1 MSYNDFDKYKAIE
14 DTVIQPI
21 QRFLDGEVEGAKT
34 DWRSIA
40 SMAVYFSTYG
50 KTIEE
55 FHGRMQPYYW
65 MYLTNQLPYD
75 SEYNDLRGL
84 LYRLMSTYEGLGEW
98 FGREKDIFELVEIF
112 ARQRQEGAHFI
123 AVLMQLIDQGY
134 SDFIRQ
140 WDKERIEEEIEH
152 LEVYGDRY
160 RGEYFCIL
168 HAFLMIETSGL
179 QEEQIVEYESLLRT
193 HWDYLKHVYAVMV
206 RRIIGSGHK
215 NFRGVANNVEVLTS
229 CHPYLHLFYNALLDR
244 QEDILGNEREKEKMV
259 KHVAKME
266 ELMQNTEQE
275 DTLDPLCQILFS
287 EEFENVLARKRF
299 KSYKELQGLASYW
312 QEEATK
318 LQGKV
323 NELEP
328 LKNLVDS
335 MKQAVDNSIPVD
347 DVVRTII
354 GFDDP
359 KVSELVFNKLDW
371 DLEEQPAWAKRRKD
385 MKRLIKA
392 KLQGP
397 AEYEKTML
405 EYARQTTVASKKAA
419 ENPPIVEGDLVMKKE
434 VQYEVNGVAQGGTG
448 VSINEK
454 Q

>member
-1 MSYNDFDKYKAIE
+1 MIGISQNEAKKLILDAVITPLHQFINGE
-14 DTVIQPI
+14 TVRNQVNWFEINGLS
-21 QRFLDGEVEGAKT
+21 RH
-34 DWRSIA
+34 
-40 SMAVYFSTYG
+40 FS
-50 KTIEE
+50 KQKMFREE
-55 FHGRMQPYYW
+55 FHVAMQPFYW
-65 MYLTNQLPYD
+65 MFLSDTIPHDGEHNEFRNIVWNCIEHYD
-75 SEYNDLRGL
+75 
-84 LYRLMSTYEGLGEW
+84 GLGEW
-98 FGREKDIFELVEIF
+98 FSTKDIFDFVDQMAKLK
-112 ARQRQEGAHFI
+112 QEGSHLFTKLQLLIGGGYRPFI
-123 AVLMQLIDQGY
+123 T
-134 SDFIRQ
+134 R
-140 WDKERIEEEIEH
+140 WNRTRIEEEIEH
-152 LEVYGDRY
+152 LRAYGDRY
-160 RGEYFCIL
+160 RGEYYCIL
-168 HAFLMIETSGL
+168 HAFMMIECADITED
-179 QEEQIVEYESLLRT
+179 QKNEYEELLYRN
-193 HWDYLKHVYAVMV
+193 WDFLKHIYSVMV

-275 DTLDPLCQILFS
+275 DTLDPLCRILFS

-397 AEYEKTML
+397 AEYDKAML
-405 EYARQTTVASKKAA
+405 EYARQTAEASKKTA

-434 VQYEVNGVAQGGTG
+434 VQYEVNGVAEGGTG
-448 VSINEK
+448 VSINDK